1 MPEERSLDPRFDPR
15 YQRGFDPSTM
25 PVEPETLRAPVEQVG
40 PVPPASTVPPPPTR
54 ERERLGTDD
63 GGDGDEEFVPGSSR
77 NPFRLALLLV
87 SIGFLVLAAA
97 ILWWTANNQS
107 AYLYGSAVETA
118 QGWMFQSLTTT
129 LPPAAIV
136 AGFVGLAI
144 WLGLGALGAKAAAP
158 ARPERARDE

>member
-25 PVEPETLRAPVEQVG
+25 PVEPETVRAPVEQVA
-40 PVPPASTVPPPPTR
+40 PLPPASPVSPRPTR
-54 ERERLGTDD
+54 HQERLEEDQD
-63 GGDGDEEFVPGSSR
+63 EEGDEEFEQAPTR
-77 NPFRLALLLV
+77 NPFRLALLLL
-87 SIGFLVLAAA
+87 SIGFLALAAA

-118 QGWMFQSLTTT
+118 QGWMFQSLTAS
-129 LPPAAIV
+129 LPAAAIV

-144 WLGLGALGAKAAAP
+144 WLGLGALSAQADAND
-158 ARPERARDE
+158 RSDRDRGE